1 MATTFWDELGRRP
14 LIPLRTTTFCASPLA
29 SGLSQTLL
37 RAAELAGPA
46 ALSDFVNLWKSEAD
60 REQAVLLANRPGAG
74 EAEPL
79 AQPQHGLE
87 ALDGAPRCGEGL
99 KAADPRH
106 VLLHPEVV
114 ALDPLLEVLG
124 DGVQGSAR
132 QEAGFP
138 RRPDGRRVGTSGV
151 RADPVG

>member
-1 MATTFWDELGRRP
+1 MRNPRRAYDRDGTEIPLMDLANRACRKLRRRP
-14 LIPLRTTTFCASPLA
+14 QDRPV
-29 SGLSQTLL
+29 
-37 RAAELAGPA
+37 AAPV
-46 ALSDFVNLWKSEAD
+46 SRFVNLWETETD
-60 REQAVLLANRPGAG
+60 REQPVLLAHRPGPRKA
-74 EAEPL
+74 EAL

-87 ALDGAPRCGEGL
+87 PLDGAPGCGEGL

-114 ALDPLLEVLG
+114 ALDPLLQVLG

>member
-99 KAADPRH
+99 KAPDPGH
-106 VLLHPEVV
+106 VLLDPEVV
-114 ALDPLLEVLG
+114 ALDPLLQVLG
-124 DGVQGSAR
+124 DVVDRSAC

-138 RRPDGRRVGTSGV
+138 GCSEGRRIGASCV
-151 RADPVG
+151 RANPV